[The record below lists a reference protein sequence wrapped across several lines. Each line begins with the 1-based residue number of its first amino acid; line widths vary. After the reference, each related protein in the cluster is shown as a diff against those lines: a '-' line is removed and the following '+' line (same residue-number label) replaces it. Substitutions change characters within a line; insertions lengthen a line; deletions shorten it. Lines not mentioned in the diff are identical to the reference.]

1 MTEKSQPTPQPYAT
15 YPSGTYLYIKQN
27 CFQHCLIFRWNTSVG
42 LVQVGPN
49 IGPNSISIICPQYQ
63 SLIQAKVD
71 EDFDETSCC
80 LVYIIVKKSISQVQ
94 KVQNSLDVTKFR
106 IKIDFINV
114 LIWKIKLKF
123 LCVVVVN
130 LAPFYSSG

>member
-1 MTEKSQPTPQPYAT
+1 MPPTHRHQVPIFCTSKYVF
-15 YPSGTYLYIKQN
+15 K
-27 CFQHCLIFRWNTSVG
+27 HCLIFRWNTSVG

-80 LVYIIVKKSISQVQ
+80 LVDIIVKKSISQVQ